1 MILYV
6 GSPIILSCG
15 MLVVLQM
22 QSSEEVVSKDNMSED
37 LLTVHLP
44 VNKKKRSS
52 ISMWCSNPVLSSI
65 FFLVCQ

>member
-22 QSSEEVVSKDNMSED
+22 QSSEEVVSKDDMNDD
-37 LLTVHLP
+37 LLTVYLP

-52 ISMWCSNPVLSSI
+52 ISMWCSNPVTSI